1 MGGGCAVFV
10 VFLFCEGRKGAILM
24 LLPWFF
30 SKLFAR
36 IKKKE

>member
-1 MGGGCAVFV
+1 MGRMRGVCC
-10 VFLFCEGRKGAILM
+10 FLFCEGRKGAILM